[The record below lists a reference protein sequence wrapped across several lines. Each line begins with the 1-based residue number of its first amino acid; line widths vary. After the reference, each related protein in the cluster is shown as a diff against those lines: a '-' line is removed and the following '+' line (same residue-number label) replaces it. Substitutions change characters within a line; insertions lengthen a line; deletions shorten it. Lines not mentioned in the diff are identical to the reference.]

1 MIRFGTD
8 GWRAIIAKDFT
19 FDNVNCVTQATAAW
33 IKDDSITTNGV
44 VIGHDARF
52 LGREFS
58 EHCACTFAEMGIP
71 VKMANTIAPTPAVSW
86 GALTYNAVGI
96 VITASHN
103 PPVYNGF
110 KIKAPF
116 GGPATPDQIT
126 AVESYL
132 PSINTPLSLK
142 SYDHYVADGL
152 IEEIDLVDQYIKDL
166 ESKIDLAAIRASGIK
181 IAHDAMYGAAWDW

>member
-33 IKDDSITTNGV
+33 IQDDSITTNGV

-71 VKMANTIAPTPAVSW
+71 VKDRQ
-86 GALTYNAVGI
+86 Y
-96 VITASHN
+96 HC
-103 PPVYNGF
+103 
-110 KIKAPF
+110 
-116 GGPATPDQIT
+116 
-126 AVESYL
+126 SYTRSEL
-132 PSINTPLSLK
+132 GSI
-142 SYDHYVADGL
+142 GL
-152 IEEIDLVDQYIKDL
+152 
-166 ESKIDLAAIRASGIK
+166 RCC
-181 IAHDAMYGAAWDW
+181 WDCHHCKP